1 MALQKGDK
9 STLVK
14 KWQQFLIDQQFISG
28 NADGNFGKKTEDAT
42 KAFQQFYKLQADG
55 KAGSVTLGKA
65 YELGFNPDKEITSN
79 KVRNDK
85 DMMQWIKI
93 NLGEI
98 IKEAVKNSIYTAD
111 WLAGMGARETGFLF
125 AKYYNQ
131 GFSYNDICLKM
142 KGDYCKRQGEKEKQY
157 HGFGFWQIDT
167 GSYPVFINAGD
178 WQDPLKTAIKAVNVL
193 EEKRKYLIQ
202 KGWDKKLSAILFE
215 RAITAAYNCGQGNV
229 NKA

>member
-1 MALQKGDK
+1 
-9 STLVK
+9 
-14 KWQQFLIDQQFISG
+14 
-28 NADGNFGKKTEDAT
+28 
-42 KAFQQFYKLQADG
+42 
-55 KAGSVTLGKA
+55 
-65 YELGFNPDKEITSN
+65 
-79 KVRNDK
+79 
-85 DMMQWIKI
+85 
-93 NLGEI
+93 
-98 IKEAVKNSIYTAD
+98 
-111 WLAGMGARETGFLF
+111 ARETGFLF

-142 KGDYCKRQGEKEKQY
+142 KGDYGKRTGEKEKQY

-229 NKA
+229 NKALSNKKDIDHYTFAKDYSKEVFRYRDIYRNL